1 MSAKNTTT
9 VQWWIPRE
17 AAPGPSR
24 DPPGVINVRVAELR
38 KPGRCGGRAR
48 TYQTLVEWLAASPDH
63 VYCGRRVHHVEGTF
77 NSPFRNDVPGV
88 THMSQDAAVS
98 AFEQRFR
105 QKLSQDPELIEKL
118 VGLRNKTL
126 GCWCKPKS
134 CHCDVLLKLA
144 DECSGVLHPPEPP
157 LGCPAG
163 STSSG
168 QATETTA
175 MKEEWDDWDDGDW
188 LDGYDD
194 DGPLTN
200 AGPMVRGNRG
210 AAGSARGGGGGRR
223 RVDGKGSVYSAKHV
237 RKVAGQR

>member
-1 MSAKNTTT
+1 
-9 VQWWIPRE
+9 
-17 AAPGPSR
+17 
-24 DPPGVINVRVAELR
+24 
-38 KPGRCGGRAR
+38 
-48 TYQTLVEWLAASPDH
+48 
-63 VYCGRRVHHVEGTF
+63 
-77 NSPFRNDVPGV
+77 
-88 THMSQDAAVS
+88 MSQDAAVS

-157 LGCPAG
+157 R
-163 STSSG
+163 TSG
-168 QATETTA
+168 VLHPP
-175 MKEEWDDWDDGDW
+175 EEDDWDDDGDW
-188 LDGYDD
+188 LDGYDDD